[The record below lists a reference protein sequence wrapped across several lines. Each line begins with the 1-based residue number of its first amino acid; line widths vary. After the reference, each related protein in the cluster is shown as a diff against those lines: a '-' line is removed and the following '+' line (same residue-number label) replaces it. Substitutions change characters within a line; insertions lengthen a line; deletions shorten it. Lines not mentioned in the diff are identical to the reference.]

1 MSPPHPAPG
10 GAGGGGAVQVAMA
23 APGVQRPFAALSP
36 GDQLDQ
42 FEIVRPLGHGIDG
55 VSYLAVDRGS
65 GERVV
70 LKLPADAA
78 NDAPAAAR
86 FRRET
91 AIIRRLHHPNIQGA
105 TRSPV
110 ARDTGY
116 IALEY
121 VDGRSLRDW
130 LESDTPP
137 TLNDAVNIG
146 VQIAVALQ
154 YAHEHGV
161 VHRDLKPEN
170 VIVLPNGQVKL
181 IDFGNAR
188 VQGMRRLTW
197 RVRGEAAG
205 TPDYMA
211 PEQVEGGRGDP
222 RTDIYALGVLLFE
235 LLCGRVPFEGDN
247 ANAVMYQQVHRE
259 PPALAEL
266 RPGLPAGLQAIVA
279 RALRKRPDERYQ
291 RAADLAHDL
300 LRYDRPGE
308 TIAAAE
314 EPQFR
319 SGWRRLARR
328 LHLLRHG
335 S

>member
-1 MSPPHPAPG
+1 MSPPRAAPC
-10 GAGGGGAVQVAMA
+10 GAGDRGAVQVAMT
-23 APGVQRPFAALSP
+23 APGAQHIASVLPP
-36 GDQLDQ
+36 GSRLDQ
-42 FEIVRPLGHGIDG
+42 FEIVRLLGYGIDA
-55 VSYLAVDRGS
+55 VSYLAVDRAT

-70 LKLPADAA
+70 LKLPAESA

-86 FRRET
+86 FRREA
-91 AIIRRLHHPNIQGA
+91 AIIQRLHHPNIQGA
-105 TRSPV
+105 ARSPV
-110 ARDTGY
+110 ARDASY

-130 LESDTPP
+130 LESDEPP
-137 TLNDAVNIG
+137 TVADVVNIG
-146 VQIAVALQ
+146 VQIALALQ

-170 VIVLPNGQVKL
+170 VIVLPSGQVKL

-188 VQGMRRLTW
+188 MQGMRRLTW

-235 LLCGRVPFEGDN
+235 LLSGRVPFEGDN
-247 ANAVMYQQVHRE
+247 ANAVMYQQVHSE
-259 PPALAEL
+259 PPGLGEL
-266 RPGLPAGLQAIVA
+266 RPGIPAGLQAIVA

-300 LRYDRPGE
+300 QRYDRPGE
-308 TIAAAE
+308 MIATA
-314 EPQFR
+314 PKRPR
-319 SGWRRLARR
+319 SGWQRLARS
-328 LHLLRHG
+328 LHLPRHG

>member
-1 MSPPHPAPG
+1 MSPPRVALD
-10 GAGGGGAVQVAMA
+10 GAGDRGAVQVAMTV
-23 APGVQRPFAALSP
+23 PGAQGLSSVLSP
-36 GDQLDQ
+36 GSRLDQ
-42 FEIVRPLGHGIDG
+42 FEIVRVLGHGLDA
-55 VSYLAVDRGS
+55 VSYLGVDRS
-65 GERVV
+65 TGERVV
-70 LKLPADAA
+70 LKLPVDAA
-78 NDAPAAAR
+78 QDPLAAAR
-86 FRRET
+86 FRREA
-91 AIIRRLHHPNIQGA
+91 AIIQRLHHPNIQGA
-105 TRSPV
+105 ARSPL
-110 ARDTGY
+110 ARDAGY

-137 TLNDAVNIG
+137 TVADAVNIG
-146 VQIAVALQ
+146 VQIALALQ
-154 YAHEHGV
+154 HAHERGV

-170 VIVLPNGQVKL
+170 VIVLPSGQVKL

-188 VQGMRRLTW
+188 MRGMRRLTW

-211 PEQVEGGRGDP
+211 PEQVEGGRGDA

-235 LLCGRVPFEGDN
+235 LLGGRVPFEGDN
-247 ANAVMYQQVHRE
+247 ANAVMYQQVHSE
-259 PPALAEL
+259 PPSLGEL

-291 RAADLAHDL
+291 AAADLARDL

-308 TIAAAE
+308 TIAAA
-314 EPQFR
+314 PPPPASR
-319 SGWRRLARR
+319 WRRLARWLAR
-328 LHLLRHG
+328 PQQG